1 MLIILLSSSPS
12 LWTHFSGVPP
22 PVVLPW
28 CVRVAVLTQS
38 ESTLGSNTATCCSL
52 ARLIVGK
59 SLSSSKRHFVG
70 SWLRTCSNRVSKQA
84 SESTYAAKW
93 TRVNPFSS
101 TIFVMSKF
109 VFARTE
115 LRPVKSLLLIW
126 LMILI
131 SSYFSSRNS
140 SKSSMEKVLVD
151 AN

>member
-1 MLIILLSSSPS
+1 
-12 LWTHFSGVPP
+12 
-22 PVVLPW
+22 
-28 CVRVAVLTQS
+28 
-38 ESTLGSNTATCCSL
+38 
-52 ARLIVGK
+52 
-59 SLSSSKRHFVG
+59 
-70 SWLRTCSNRVSKQA
+70 
-84 SESTYAAKW
+84 
-93 TRVNPFSS
+93 
-101 TIFVMSKF
+101 MSKF